1 VTVIRAA
8 AAAALALLAA
18 CGQGPPASAPP
29 GAGPE
34 PPIAE
39 IHRHKCG
46 KCHVLPE
53 PKTRTREHLEDA
65 FTRHRVRVHLT
76 EEEWGQMV
84 DYLAKP

>member
-1 VTVIRAA
+1 VTAIRFAV
-8 AAAALALLAA
+8 AALALSSLAA
-18 CGQGPPASAPP
+18 CGESPPASAPV
-29 GAGPE
+29 GGPE

-39 IHRHKCG
+39 VHRHKCA

-76 EEEWGQMV
+76 EEQWSAMV

>member
-1 VTVIRAA
+1 MTGIRFAA
-8 AAAALALLAA
+8 AVALSSLAA
-18 CGQGPPASAPP
+18 CGGGPPASAP
-29 GAGPE
+29 AGE
-34 PPIAE
+34 GSGSPIAE
-39 IHRHKCG
+39 IHRHKCA

-76 EEEWGQMV
+76 EEQWSAMV